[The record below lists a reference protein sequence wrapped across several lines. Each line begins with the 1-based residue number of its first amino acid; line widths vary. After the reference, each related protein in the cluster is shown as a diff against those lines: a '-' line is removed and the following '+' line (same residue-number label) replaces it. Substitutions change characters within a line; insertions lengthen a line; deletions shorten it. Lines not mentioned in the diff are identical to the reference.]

1 MWSELLRN
9 ATDRNTE
16 TSAFAMPILSNLRH
30 ERFAQLLAGGSA
42 RKVAYREAGFNVS
55 NDRTAIVNSARLL
68 SRADVRARVNE
79 LQELS
84 AHKVALDKAYILRAL
99 MKNLSMALG
108 EVPTP
113 VSRVHR
119 KTGRVE
125 TVEVLQYDGT
135 AANRAAELLGKEL
148 SMFTE
153 RREIGGPGDFSR
165 LTDDELRAKVRE
177 IYESA
182 GVRVIDG
189 TCSEAS
195 DDSSSQPRSEQNPQ
209 VLSRQERY

>member
-1 MWSELLRN
+1 
-9 ATDRNTE
+9 
-16 TSAFAMPILSNLRH
+16 MPILGNLKH
-30 ERFAQLLAGGSA
+30 ERFCQLVAGGSA
-42 RKVAYREAGFNVS
+42 RKVAYVGAGFDVS

-68 SRADVRARVNE
+68 SRADVRARVAE
-79 LQELS
+79 LQERS
-84 AHKVALDKAYILRAL
+84 AREVQLDKAFILRAL

-108 EVPTP
+108 EMPTP
-113 VSRVHR
+113 VSRVNR

-125 TVEVLQYDGT
+125 TVEVQRYDGT

-148 SMFTE
+148 SMFTD
-153 RREIGGPGDFSR
+153 RHEIGGPGDFSR

-189 TCSEAS
+189 TCDEAS
-195 DDSSSQPRSEQNPQ
+195 ERAASGPSFQPEAVQEPETS
-209 VLSRQERY
+209 SRQVPLLPIVQDGS

>member
-1 MWSELLRN
+1 
-9 ATDRNTE
+9 
-16 TSAFAMPILSNLRH
+16 
-30 ERFAQLLAGGSA
+30 
-42 RKVAYREAGFNVS
+42 VS

-68 SRADVRARVNE
+68 SRADVRARVAE

-84 AHKVALDKAYILRAL
+84 AREVQLDKAYVLRAL

-113 VSRVHR
+113 VSRVNR

-125 TVEVLQYDGT
+125 TIEAHQYDGT

-148 SMFTE
+148 SMFTD
-153 RREIGGPGDFSR
+153 RHEIGGPGDFSR

-177 IYESA
+177 LYEAA
-182 GVRVIDG
+182 GVTVIDG
-189 TCSEAS
+189 ECDETSDSLTSGSSGQPEAVQDARAS
-195 DDSSSQPRSEQNPQ
+195 GRYVPLFPVSQDGS
-209 VLSRQERY
+209 